1 MTLVPPLPAHQLL
14 VFLIQA
20 GLLLGS
26 ALVLGRLA
34 RRMGTSAV
42 VGELCAGV
50 IFGPSLAGHLG
61 PASAFRL
68 FPPGP
73 GQQYLLDAVGQF
85 GVLLLVGITGMTIDL
100 AQIRR
105 QGTTAVRVSAG
116 GLLLPLAAGI
126 ATGLALPAAL
136 SGQDVDRTVFA
147 WFVGVAMCV
156 SALPVIAKTLLEMG
170 LLHRDIGQQIVSAA
184 VVDDAAGWL
193 LLSVVSAMATTGVSA
208 GIVATEVA
216 LLAGVVLFTAV
227 AGRPLVRAGMAL
239 AARSG
244 EPGVSVA
251 AAVVVILLF
260 SAGTQALGLE
270 AVLGAFLGGILIT
283 AAGQAGMAPRLAPL
297 RAFVMAVLAPMFF
310 ATAGLRMDLTA
321 LARPVVA
328 LAAAGILLVA
338 VAGKFAGAYIG
349 ARASR
354 LGHREA
360 LALGAGLNARG
371 VIGMVVAMIGL
382 RLHVLSTEMY
392 TIVVLV
398 AILTSMMAPPIL
410 RYTGRRIQTTDAER
424 HREKV
429 LLGE

>member
-1 MTLVPPLPAHQLL
+1 MTLAPPLPAQQLL
-14 VFLIQA
+14 VFLVQA

-26 ALVLGRLA
+26 ALLLGRLA
-34 RRMGTSAV
+34 QRLGTSAV

-50 IFGPSLAGHLG
+50 ILGPSLAGHLV
-61 PASAFRL
+61 PASASWL
-68 FPPGP
+68 FSPGP
-73 GQQYLLDAVGQF
+73 DQLHLLDAVGQF

-105 QGTTAVRVSAG
+105 QGMTAVRVSAG

-126 ATGLALPAAL
+126 ATGFALPAAL
-136 SGQDVDRTVFA
+136 AGQDVDRTVFA

-216 LLAGVVLFTAV
+216 VLAGVVLFTAV
-227 AGRPLVRAGMAL
+227 AGRPLVRAGLAL

-244 EPGVSVA
+244 EPGVGVTT
-251 AAVVVILLF
+251 AVVVILLF

-283 AAGQAGMAPRLAPL
+283 AAGQAGMARRLAPL
-297 RAFVMAVLAPMFF
+297 RSFVMAVLAPMFF

-328 LAAAGILLVA
+328 LAAVGILLVA

-349 ARASR
+349 ARTSR